1 MGRNREIYCIKFLI
15 FHKILLVIWLEK
27 DFIKEMKVIDRR
39 NVDTYKELMENIN
52 KIKKNLERDYNNL
65 QFVEDRNLVDYYTYK
80 IKSEEAKYDY
90 LLKEA
95 KKVETGIY
103 L

>member
-1 MGRNREIYCIKFLI
+1 M
-15 FHKILLVIWLEK
+15 EK
-27 DFIKEMKVIDRR
+27 DFIKEMKVMDRKSV
-39 NVDTYKELMENIN
+39 NTYKELMGNIE
-52 KIKKNLERDYNNL
+52 KVKQNLERDYNNM
-65 QFVEDRNLVDYYTYK
+65 QFIEDSNLVDYYTYR

-95 KKVETGIY
+95 KKIETGMY